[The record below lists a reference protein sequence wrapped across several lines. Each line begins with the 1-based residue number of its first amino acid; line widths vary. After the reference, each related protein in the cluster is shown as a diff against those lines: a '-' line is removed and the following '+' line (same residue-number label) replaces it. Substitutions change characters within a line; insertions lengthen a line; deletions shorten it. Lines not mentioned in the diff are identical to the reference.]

1 MKKTIIILLCMCFL
15 CGCSSKIASLKNSD
29 FVLSD
34 TNITTKN
41 IGIGSSSEDFKKA
54 YSNINNGIGV
64 NYFEDNSNSINKNSI
79 NKIDYSKSC
88 NIYIS
93 AICIDG
99 ECMSTNEFIK
109 QNKIKNGIDNWF
121 SENKDYLNKHTA
133 IYKCLIFTFENGNVY
148 DIESYEKNYNDEYKN

>member
-1 MKKTIIILLCMCFL
+1 MKKTIIILLCICFL
-15 CGCSSKIASLKNSD
+15 CGCSSKTTSLKNSD

-34 TNITTKN
+34 ANITTKN
-41 IGIGSSSEDFKKA
+41 IKIGSSSEDFKKA
-54 YSNINNGIGV
+54 YSDIDNGIDV
-64 NYFEDNSNSINKNSI
+64 DYFGDNSNSINKNNI

-88 NIYIS
+88 SIYIS

-121 SENKDYLNKHTA
+121 SENKNYLNKHTV
-133 IYKCLIFTFENGNVY
+133 IYKCLIFTFDSGNVSN
-148 DIESYEKNYNDEYKN
+148 IESYEKNYKDEL